1 MSVISRYK
9 IYLPVI
15 LTISIL
21 GIYTG
26 QSHQFGGLSPYSSAY
41 VNFEENI
48 FVDLAE
54 KNRLEV
60 LRIKRENYRVMQEY
74 ERTVKENIRQI
85 MADYSTGLEEDDFN
99 KMPDWIYATSQRYGY
114 DPLFLTAL
122 IQTESSF
129 NNWARSHRGALGLMQ
144 IRPATG
150 HAMASEAEIEWV
162 GKPTLFDPSLNIAL
176 GAYYLNKMV
185 LRFGDLQLALEAYNR
200 GPSNLVRYLKKGKIP
215 STYSNKVLK
224 HYKNNRLRTI

>member
-1 MSVISRYK
+1 MGNLMPVISRYN
-9 IYLPVI
+9 IFMSAF

-26 QSHQFGGLSPYSSAY
+26 ESHQFGGLSPYSSAY
-41 VNFEENI
+41 VNFEEKI
-48 FVDLAE
+48 FQEFAE
-54 KNRLEV
+54 KRRTEV
-60 LRIKRENYRVMQEY
+60 LKNKQEY
-74 ERTVKENIRQI
+74 ERKVKDNIRII

-99 KMPDWIYATSQRYGY
+99 KLPDWIFAQSQRYGY

-200 GPSNLVRYLKKGKIP
+200 GPSGLVRYLKKGKRP
-215 STYSNKVLK
+215 STYSDKVLK
-224 HYKNNRLRTI
+224 HYKNNQLRTI

>member
-1 MSVISRYK
+1 
-9 IYLPVI
+9 L
-15 LTISIL
+15 
-21 GIYTG
+21 
-26 QSHQFGGLSPYSSAY
+26 
-41 VNFEENI
+41 
-48 FVDLAE
+48 
-54 KNRLEV
+54 
-60 LRIKRENYRVMQEY
+60 EY
-74 ERTVKENIRQI
+74 ERKVKDDIRQI
-85 MADYSTGLEEDDFN
+85 MADYSTGLEIDDFN
-99 KMPDWIYATSQRYGY
+99 KLPDWIYSQSQRYGY
-114 DPLFLTAL
+114 DPLLLTAL

-162 GKPTLFDPSLNIAL
+162 GKPTLFDPGLNIAL

-200 GPSNLVRYLKKGKIP
+200 GPSSLVRYLKKGKRP

-224 HYKNNRLRTI
+224 HYKNNQLRSI